1 MEIISYLG
9 GFTQL
14 DASWDEIRPIKGI
27 PNQVLTNALAMGFA
41 FEQVG
46 VSSSMQQTGMYLPSF
61 GQGRFNADETLISI
75 NSLEFH
81 SDRIVAVCSTTEQ
94 SDILIS
100 NVLLF
105 LNNELGFRIPEK
117 NRNRKYQSTI
127 ISDIC
132 VEFLETLGK
141 WQKIADFYNQFDG
154 KIGNE
159 IIPLSLRFGRM
170 GTNPIDNE
178 LSIEK
183 RFSAPDGENW
193 IFTQANVTTSDH
205 EKLLH
210 FIATQFT

>member
-105 LNNELGFRIPEK
+105 LKNELGFRIPEK

-127 ISDIC
+127 ISDIG

>member
-14 DASWDEIRPIKGI
+14 DTSWDEIRPIKGI

-61 GQGRFNADETLISI
+61 GQGRFIADEALISI

-81 SDRIVAVCSTTEQ
+81 PDRIVAVCSTTEQ

-105 LNNELGFRIPEK
+105 LKNELGFRIPEK
-117 NRNRKYQSTI
+117 TRNRKYQSTI
-127 ISDIC
+127 ISDIG
-132 VEFLETLGK
+132 VKFIETLGK

-154 KIGNE
+154 EIGNK
-159 IIPLSLRFGRM
+159 IIPLSLRFGRA
-170 GTNPIDNE
+170 GSHPIDNE
-178 LSIEK
+178 FSIEK

-193 IFTQANVTTSDH
+193 IFTQANLTTSDH

-210 FIATQFT
+210 FIATQFS

>member
-81 SDRIVAVCSTTEQ
+81 SDRIVAVCYTTEQ

-105 LNNELGFRIPEK
+105 LKNELGFRIPEK

-127 ISDIC
+127 ISDIG